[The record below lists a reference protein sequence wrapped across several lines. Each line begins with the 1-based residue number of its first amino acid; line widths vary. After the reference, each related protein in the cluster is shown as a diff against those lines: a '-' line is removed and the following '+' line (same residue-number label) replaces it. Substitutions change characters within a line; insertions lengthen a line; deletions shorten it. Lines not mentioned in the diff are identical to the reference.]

1 MKRKILS
8 LILVFAM
15 TVSLLTV
22 GTGAVEPT
30 YGDTAGHWAESS
42 IERWSG
48 HGIIQ
53 GSNGLF
59 DPNGQLTCAQLATIL
74 AKLLK
79 LPAAKDAGFTDN
91 TADAWYYDAIN
102 RCAAAGILNG
112 NGDGTVTPEA
122 PITRERAMVML
133 ARALGIEP
141 IRKPDLTK
149 YTDAAQVSAYA
160 RGYVAA
166 LIEAGI
172 VGGVTADE
180 LAPQNN
186 ITRAATVT
194 ILDRAI
200 STYADKAGATVKAD
214 GKGLVLVVAE
224 NVKITG
230 APEGTKIVVAD
241 GATGLT
247 VNGKSVSDDQTYI
260 VPKTTTSSGSSS
272 GGGHSHSYV
281 YTDNGDGTH
290 TGKCYANDS
299 ALSPEAH
306 NHNGENGKCTVCG
319 AAQTA
324 ASVASVKAAD
334 GTYTYYT
341 TLAAALAAAQ
351 SGDTVTLV
359 DNTTLTNSVKIDKSI
374 TLDLNGKTIHYTGEN
389 QATANPTMSHRALN
403 VTGSTVTIKNGAIT
417 TTVVGTIYPPQNNP
431 QAEGSEFDAIIVKSG
446 ANVTLEDM
454 NITINDVRGSCLYVF
469 DGGKATVKSGSYT
482 NVNTS
487 GDKLLLNQAN
497 VDTQLIF
504 VEGGTFSGRNPAE
517 GDDNMGGTFLAEGY
531 KAVENGDGTWV
542 VRKKENNAQVGGK
555 NYEEL
560 SDAIEASNS
569 IDNTIT
575 LTKNTT
581 VKLENGV
588 ANGSEKSRNITIK
601 GDGTQTVDVIT
612 RAISAEGGM
621 LSYQRGSTFTFKNV
635 TIQAGEGSFDGI
647 VCDELVYNN
656 CIIKGK
662 LTLYGKATF
671 INCTFENEMANQY
684 SIWTW
689 GGTDVRFEDCTFNT
703 NGKAIL
709 LYGQATAEK
718 PTNLTVSNCTFNDRN
733 NGSAGKAAI
742 EIGNDY
748 NATYSLTV
756 TSATVNGFADGKN
769 TGSKIWANKNSMD
782 AEHLTVIIDNKYVL
796 GTETPKQTVT
806 VATAEELKEKL
817 TTLTSAGSG
826 NNVINIDGDFQ
837 LANGETWTPVTV
849 DGYNGAGV
857 ITINGNGHT
866 IKGLNAPL
874 IAGGFAGKSG
884 VVIKDLTLENV
895 TINDTTSNQ
904 GIGAFIGNVDSMP
917 QIDLDNCHL
926 INSNITSTD
935 GARVGGLIGWT
946 SGYNNPNDG
955 PVNTCVSI
963 TNCSVENCAITA
975 KGSVGAIIGHAGANP
990 ATYHTITGCTVKD
1003 CTLTSTDD
1011 GGWRV
1016 GVVVGTANVGE
1027 VTIKNITTDNNTVTQ
1042 TGKTAPEG
1050 QSDLYGRFVPG
1061 ETGKLTID
1069 NIEIK

>member
-180 LAPQNN
+180 LAPQDN
-186 ITRAATVT
+186 INRASTVT

-200 STYADKAGATVKAD
+200 STYADKAGETVKVD
-214 GKGLVLVVAE
+214 GKGLVLVVAK

-260 VPKTTTSSGSSS
+260 VPKTTTGSGSSS

-341 TLAAALAAAQ
+341 TLAAALAAAKN
-351 SGDTVTLV
+351 GDTVTLV

>member
-53 GSNGLF
+53 GSNGQF

-112 NGDGTVTPEA
+112 NGDGTMTPEA

-180 LAPQNN
+180 LAPQDN
-186 ITRAATVT
+186 INRASTVT

-214 GKGLVLVVAE
+214 GKGLVLVVAK

-260 VPKTTTSSGSSS
+260 VPKTTTGSGSSS